1 MLPKSIKSIKRL
13 LKLYTTILIY
23 KTIGL
28 LKPSKQI
35 SFKSI
40 LVIAPHPD
48 DEVIGLGG
56 IMLQTLQTA
65 GKVNIVILTD
75 GEESGSSKDRD
86 EIRRIRIDLSEKV
99 AASLSI
105 PPSSII
111 RLHLPDS
118 LVPHKGKPG
127 FNQAVE
133 QLAQIIED
141 INPDAVF
148 ATHPLDYNPY
158 DHVACSQMAIEA
170 VKLSAIKPELWFYWV
185 WAWYNLVYPAMQL
198 HELSLKRL
206 CKIDISA
213 QLAKKNELI
222 KIYLDPL
229 SPQGTPWSGQLP
241 EAMLYPHTKPY
252 EFIEKY

>member
-1 MLPKSIKSIKRL
+1 MLKKSLKSIKRL
-13 LKLYTTILIY
+13 LKLFITKLIY
-23 KTIGL
+23 HTICL
-28 LKPSKQI
+28 FKPSKQV

-56 IMLQTLQTA
+56 IMLQTLQSG

-75 GEESGSSKDRD
+75 GEESGSSQNRE
-86 EIRRIRIDLSEKV
+86 EIKRVRIDLSEKV
-99 AASLSI
+99 AIESGIDPSI
-105 PPSSII
+105 II

-127 FNQAVE
+127 FNEAVV
-133 QLAQIIED
+133 QLAQIID
-141 INPDAVF
+141 DLNPDAVF

-170 VKLSAIKPELWFYWV
+170 VKLSSKKPELWFYWV

-198 HELSLKRL
+198 QKLSLSKL

-213 QLAKKNELI
+213 QMTMKNELI
-222 KIYLDPL
+222 DIYLKPL

-241 EAMLYPHTKPY
+241 EAMLYPHTKPF